1 MMFDLL
7 AQTAQSEGGGINSWI
22 PVILAIIGTGGIGG
36 AIVAFLKVRP
46 EAGQIAVTA
55 SEGALVVQTGVI
67 ETLRI
72 ENEHLR
78 TRLENME
85 SKVAMM
91 MDLRERVEYLED
103 SRKKLKGDNER
114 LRKRV
119 ASLEAQVRTLGQEP
133 VQNGDH

>member
-1 MMFDLL
+1 MILAVL
-7 AQTAQSEGGGINSWI
+7 AQAQEGGFDSWV

-67 ETLRI
+67 ENLNKENKQLR
-72 ENEHLR
+72 E
-78 TRLENME
+78 RLENME

-103 SRKKLKGDNER
+103 SRKKLKQDNER

-119 ASLEAQVRTLGQEP
+119 ASLEKQVRDLGQEP
-133 VQNGDH
+133 VQNGEH

>member
-1 MMFDLL
+1 MILHIL
-7 AQTAQSEGGGINSWI
+7 AQTAEQSSAIDHWI
-22 PVILAIIGTGGIGG
+22 PVILAVIGTGGIGG

-46 EAGQIAVTA
+46 EAGSIAVTA

-67 ETLRI
+67 ETLRE
-72 ENEHLR
+72 ENRQLR
-78 TRLENME
+78 QRLENME

-91 MDLRERVEYLED
+91 LDLRGRVEYLED

-119 ASLEAQVRTLGQEP
+119 VSLENQVRALGQEP